1 MTPAEWL
8 ACATADIEKRNL
20 PELRPIL
27 ESLAQAVM
35 TLRASDQQSPVR
47 EREEP
52 SEADSRDR

>member
-8 ACATADIEKRNL
+8 ACATADIERRNL

-27 ESLAQAVM
+27 ESLARAVM
-35 TLRASDQQSPVR
+35 TLRASDQHSPVS

-52 SEADSRDR
+52 GEADSRER